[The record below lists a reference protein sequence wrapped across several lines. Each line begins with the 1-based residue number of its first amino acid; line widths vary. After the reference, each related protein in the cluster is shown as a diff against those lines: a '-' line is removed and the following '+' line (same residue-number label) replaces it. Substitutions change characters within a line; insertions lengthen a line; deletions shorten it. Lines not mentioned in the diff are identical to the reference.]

1 MSDVQD
7 ESEPSNQHVQLTRG
21 ATYLIIQNLGVNV
34 ILIGSFVILARL
46 ISPMDMGILALL
58 QLVNATC
65 QTFLTWFAQA
75 VTKYVAEN
83 ASNESRAA
91 PFYQALRLTIV
102 AYIPAVVVIF
112 FGSTF
117 LASHILGNSVYSN
130 LFQWMAVDVV
140 FFGGILPV
148 ASAALLGLRKF
159 REIAVVGLVFGGF
172 VRQFSIILL
181 ILVLRNFVGLVIGW
195 VISDAA
201 TAIIY
206 MVLAMRALGAP
217 RFDFPISKLTRFS
230 APLELATI
238 VTYAQTWFDRA
249 LLALFVPLAV
259 LGVYNAALI
268 AFGALAGVTT
278 AMTNMLF
285 SALSSIAGDRLN
297 VRNAVR
303 LATRYACLTLTPL
316 AFALMATSKPALTL
330 FVGAEYVGG
339 YLPLMLIC
347 GALGVAAFGTA
358 LGPLYLALEET
369 NLSALI
375 TGLSVL
381 ISLGAAYFLLPALGI
396 IGAAMA
402 RALAI
407 LLGAI
412 FSVFI
417 LRRKMTLVLDLPVI
431 TKTIFAGGVMA
442 AVILGIQFLWYS
454 KFLLPVYLLVGVVVY
469 MVLLR
474 LLKAVEVADLDL
486 LKRFFGAKLSFIS
499 KILRWIL
506 LPSNTKN

>member
-1 MSDVQD
+1 MSEVEN
-7 ESEPSNQHVQLTRG
+7 ESGLPDSHIQLTRG
-21 ATYLIIQNLGVNV
+21 ASYLVIQSLGVNV
-34 ILIGSFVILARL
+34 ILVGSFVVLARI
-46 ISPMDMGILALL
+46 ISPADMGILALL

-117 LASHILGNSVYSN
+117 LASHILGNSAYSN

-140 FFGGILPV
+140 FFGGIVPI
-148 ASAALLGLRKF
+148 ATAALLGLRKF
-159 REIAVVGLVFGGF
+159 REIAVVGLVFSGF
-172 VRQFSIILL
+172 MRQFLIIAL

-195 VISDAA
+195 AISDAT
-201 TAIIY
+201 TAIFY
-206 MVLAMRALGAP
+206 VVLVMRALGAP
-217 RFDFPISKLTRFS
+217 RFDFPIWKLTRFS

-259 LGVYNAALI
+259 LGVYNATLV

-278 AMTNMLF
+278 ALTNMLF
-285 SALSSIAGDRLN
+285 AALSSIAGDRLN
-297 VRNAVR
+297 IRNAVR

-316 AFALMATSKPALTL
+316 AFALMATSKAALTL
-330 FVGAEYVGG
+330 FVGSQYVGG

-347 GALGVAAFGTA
+347 GAFGAVAFATA

-369 NLSALI
+369 KLSAAI
-375 TGLSVL
+375 TGSSVL
-381 ISLGAAYFLLPALGI
+381 ISLGAAYFLLPELGI
-396 IGAAMA
+396 VGAAIA
-402 RALAI
+402 RVLAI

-412 FSVFI
+412 FSVLI
-417 LRRKMTLVLDLPVI
+417 LRRKMTLDLDFPII

-442 AVILGIQFLWYS
+442 AVVLGIQFLWYS

-469 MVLLR
+469 LVMLR
-474 LLKAVEVADLDL
+474 LLKTVEVTDLDL
-486 LKRFFGAKLSFIS
+486 LRRFFGAKFAFIS

-506 LPSNTKN
+506 LPSNTEN